1 MEFPEPWHSRDDWD
15 HLEAAFER
23 LNRLR
28 RRKGLAPNY
37 VSQRPECLWGHDG
50 GRGKTL
56 HAAEQQLEL
65 FQNDAAAAN
74 PIAKALR
81 DTPGGI

>member
-15 HLEAAFER
+15 HLEAAFAR

-28 RRKGLAPNY
+28 RRKGLTPNY
-37 VSQRPECLWGHDG
+37 VSRRPECPWGHDG
-50 GRGKTL
+50 GRGKIF

-65 FQNDAAAAN
+65 FQKDAAAAD
-74 PIAKALR
+74 PIAKAAR
-81 DTPGGI
+81 DTPGGR